1 MEQNLIEKALLF
13 GREYTRYGKPADY
26 IEELAGKDPSRLGVA
41 VCDLQGNMT
50 AAGDC
55 DIPFTMQSISKVIA
69 LILAIEQNGYD
80 YIFSKVGMEPTGDAF
95 NSMVRLD
102 HLTNNK
108 PFNPMINAGA
118 IAVTSCIH
126 GNTLENRQK
135 VCLDFIRKLTGNPSV
150 DIDYS
155 VYRSEKETGYKNRAI
170 INLMKSNGIIDGDT
184 EEHLD
189 LYFSLCSI
197 SVTCRDLA
205 YFAALLANDGRDLYS
220 GDSLIPLKVVK
231 LVRSLMVTCGMYDY
245 SGEFAAKVGMPSKSG
260 VGGGIISAPIGKCG
274 IAVYGPA
281 LDAKGNSIGGLKI
294 LEYLSREMDLNMF

>member
-1 MEQNLIEKALLF
+1 MNQELIEKALKY
-13 GREYTRYGKPADY
+13 GREYTRYGKPANY
-26 IEELAGKDPSRLGVA
+26 IEELARMDPSRLGVA
-41 VCDLQGNMT
+41 LCDLEGNIIT
-50 AAGDC
+50 AGDC
-55 DIPFTMQSISKVIA
+55 DIKFTMQSISKVLT

-80 YIFSKVGMEPTGDAF
+80 YVFSKVGMEPTGDAF
-95 NSMVRLD
+95 NSMVRLE

-118 IAVTSCIH
+118 IAVTSCIR
-126 GNTLENRQK
+126 GGSLEKRQEA
-135 VCLDFIRKLTGNPSV
+135 CLDFVRRLTGDPSV
-150 DIDYS
+150 DVDYA

-170 INLMKSNGIIDGDT
+170 INLMKSNGIIDGNV

-189 LYFSLCSI
+189 LYFTLCSI

-205 YFAALLANDGRDLYS
+205 YIAAILANNGRDLKT
-220 GDSLIPLKVVK
+220 GEELIPRKVVK

-260 VGGGIISAPIGKCG
+260 VGGGIISSPIGQCG

-294 LEYLSREMDLNMF
+294 LEFLSKEMHLHMF